1 MDERKLIY
9 MEKFRA
15 KRLLKF
21 IFAAAKEFSLT
32 LPKQTLRVATFF
44 ARKGLNCVHSECSL
58 FIFVSRSG
66 LSRYEGDL
74 QIGIIAEIYGNL
86 DPSQI
91 RDNPSSKYFH
101 VEATECV
108 SPALVLLSIFLRM
121 LVMLFWKHKRLFC
134 FVRQWWKEN
143 IWRKYL
149 EQSLQE
155 EKRFSKDKLKT

>member
-1 MDERKLIY
+1 MDERKTDLHGKVSGEATLEVYLCCSKRIFINTS
-9 MEKFRA
+9 KANFASCDFFCKKRA
-15 KRLLKF
+15 ELCAL
-21 IFAAAKEFSLT
+21 
-32 LPKQTLRVATFF
+32 
-44 ARKGLNCVHSECSL
+44 SECSL

-108 SPALVLLSIFLRM
+108 SPALLVLLSIFLRM
-121 LVMLFWKHKRLFC
+121 LVMLF
-134 FVRQWWKEN
+134 
-143 IWRKYL
+143 
-149 EQSLQE
+149 
-155 EKRFSKDKLKT
+155 